1 MKRASYVGF
10 VVVFGLTIM
19 LSGNNLVAQ
28 QNAAHNHIG
37 HVMDGWRD
45 TPEGQGFLPTAVA
58 EARIAAQHAS
68 LAAKDPSNLDAI
80 KRHSAHV
87 LHAVDPEQIETGPGL
102 GYGVKKAAAGAAQHI
117 AAASN
122 ADGAS
127 DAVQTHATH
136 IATSAQNTV
145 GRAGEIVALAQ
156 KIAIATSA
164 ADASSLVTDLNTLAQ
179 QLLAGTDANG
189 DGRTGWQ
196 EGEGGLE
203 VAETHANLM
212 KQAEGLD

>member
-117 AAASN
+117 TAASN

>member
-1 MKRASYVGF
+1 MKRASHVCF
-10 VVVFGLTIM
+10 VVVFGLTVM

-117 AAASN
+117 TAASN

>member
-1 MKRASYVGF
+1 MKRASYMGF
-10 VVVFGLTIM
+10 VVVFGLTVM

-117 AAASN
+117 TAASN

-127 DAVQTHATH
+127 AAVQTHATH

-145 GRAGEIVALAQ
+145 GRADEIVALAQ

>member
-1 MKRASYVGF
+1 MKRASSMGF
-10 VVVFGLTIM
+10 VVVFGLTVM

-117 AAASN
+117 TAASN

-145 GRAGEIVALAQ
+145 ERADEIVALAQ
-156 KIAIATSA
+156 KIATATSA

>member
-1 MKRASYVGF
+1 MKRASSMGF
-10 VVVFGLTIM
+10 VVVFGLTVM

-117 AAASN
+117 TAASN

>member
-1 MKRASYVGF
+1 MKRASHVCF
-10 VVVFGLTIM
+10 VVVFGLTVM

-117 AAASN
+117 TAASN

-145 GRAGEIVALAQ
+145 ERADEIVALAQ